1 MTSGVS
7 TTTECCDSVATAL
20 PHREA
25 TSQRQGRTVL
35 IAASRQRA
43 PRALTTR
50 LAPSAFQRPIPKA
63 ARRSASWER
72 KEQRERADYS
82 ELMALPP
89 SRLGVSTSEQQS
101 PAPTSRLGCQVNAHA
116 VTPFLYIAVAV
127 RSSQPSHLR
136 SDA

>member
-89 SRLGVSTSEQQS
+89 SRLG
-101 PAPTSRLGCQVNAHA
+101 CQVNAHA
-116 VTPFLYIAVAV
+116 VTPFLCIAVPV